1 MMKYLLLIMLFSAS
15 ISFNAWANDA
25 QNDELMLTIFLKH
38 DQSKSLSEIKEILNN
53 ANFYKHFP
61 PEGATVESWKV
72 MMGIGQVVTL
82 RFPAALL
89 PKVNLSIE
97 RYGWKAYSTEF
108 YPTYDL
114 YPIVKEEIK
123 KARMNN

>member
-1 MMKYLLLIMLFSAS
+1 MKYLLLIMLFSAGT
-15 ISFNAWANDA
+15 SFNAWANDK

-38 DQSKSLSEIKEILNN
+38 DQSKSLSEIKEILNS

-123 KARMNN
+123 KARTNN

>member
-1 MMKYLLLIMLFSAS
+1 MKYLLFILLFSTSAL
-15 ISFNAWANDA
+15 ANSA
-25 QNDELMLTIFLKH
+25 KNDEIMLTIFLKH
-38 DQSKSLSEIKEILNN
+38 DQSKSLFEIKEILNE
-53 ANFYKHFP
+53 ADFYKHFP

-72 MMGIGQVVTL
+72 LMGIGQVVTL

-97 RYGWKAYSTEF
+97 RYGWKAYRTEF

-114 YPIVKEEIK
+114 YPIVEKEIN
-123 KARMNN
+123 KARAHK

>member
-1 MMKYLLLIMLFSAS
+1 MKHILIIMLISLFSFTS
-15 ISFNAWANDA
+15 SANDE
-25 QNDELMLTIFLKH
+25 NKDELMLTVFLKH
-38 DQSKSLSEIKEILNN
+38 DQSKSLFEIKEILNE
-53 ANFYKHFP
+53 ADFYKHFP
-61 PEGATVESWKV
+61 PKGVTVESWKV

-82 RFPAALL
+82 KFPAALL

-114 YPIVKEEIK
+114 YPIVEKEIK
-123 KARMNN
+123 KARNQ